1 MQFLFEFPLDGK
13 SGVLYPA
20 PAVAATA
27 PDFSALDV
35 IDRLLIALLRGY
47 KRVISPL
54 LGPRCRFVPSCSE
67 YAMEAIAR
75 FGALRGG
82 GLALR
87 RLGRGHPLH
96 PGGVDPVPPRTNGNG

>member
-1 MQFLFEFPLDGK
+1 M
-13 SGVLYPA
+13 LYPA
-20 PAVAATA
+20 PAVPATA

-35 IDRLLIALLRGY
+35 IARILIALLRGY
-47 KRVISPL
+47 KRLISPL

-82 GLALR
+82 WLALR
-87 RLGRGHPLH
+87 RLGRCHPLH